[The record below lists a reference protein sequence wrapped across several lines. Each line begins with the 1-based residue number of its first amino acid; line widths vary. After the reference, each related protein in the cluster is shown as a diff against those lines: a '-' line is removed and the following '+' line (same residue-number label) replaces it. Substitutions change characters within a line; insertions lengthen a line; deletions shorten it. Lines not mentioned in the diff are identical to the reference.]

1 MTRRFETSPI
11 DVDEVLELCDL
22 ARRAPSA
29 GFSQGSHLVVLDG
42 DDVEGFW
49 TVTGAGPWFAE
60 RQPGVLDAP
69 VIVVALADPAA
80 YTRRY
85 SENDK
90 SGHGLETA
98 PGWPVPFW
106 STDTAMVVQNLLLL
120 AEDRGLGALMFGVFH
135 GRDELLA
142 WLGAPDHL
150 EIVVAGAIGRR
161 HRDDA
166 VSGTASRRSRRPS
179 SEVVHRGRWSGRSC
193 VGRAPRWGRDL
204 PASADHERGHT
215 L

>member
-1 MTRRFETSPI
+1 MTRRFETSPLDI
-11 DVDEVLELCDL
+11 DEILELCDL

-49 TVTGAGPWFAE
+49 RVTGAGPWFAE

-80 YTRRY
+80 YTQRY

-90 SGHGLETA
+90 AGHGLENSQ
-98 PGWPVPFW
+98 GWPVPFW
-106 STDTAMVVQNLLLL
+106 STDTAMAVQNLLLL
-120 AEDRGLGALMFGVFH
+120 AEDRELGALMFGVFH
-135 GRDELLA
+135 GRSELLT

-150 EIVVAGAIGRR
+150 EIVVAVALGRR
-161 HRDDA
+161 HPDD
-166 VSGTASRRSRRPS
+166 VISGTASRRPRRPPA
-179 SEVVHRGRWSGRSC
+179 EVIHHGRFGARS
-193 VGRAPRWGRDL
+193 
-204 PASADHERGHT
+204 
-215 L
+215 